1 MSSPSPTVKTRLLEL
16 GIEAR
21 ASSPEEIQARLKSDI
36 DKWRKVIEKSGIEQ
50 AIEGSHGSGV
60 GPVTMNLKQLEYFVQ
75 VAELGSFSKAAVVL
89 DIAQPAL
96 SRQVRALETE
106 LHQQLFLRNGRGVAL
121 TDAGKRLFDHSVAVL
136 QLVSHAREDLG
147 ASRDEPVG
155 RVTIGLPPSIG
166 RQFTLPLIDRFKKE
180 LPAARLAIVEGLSSH
195 IVEWV
200 TTGRVDVGLVY
211 NPEAQPGWRSC
222 RCCRKQLGLVSLAP
236 KGKRQGDRA
245 AADEGAVALSA
256 DRAGA
261 RPCHAAPAGDPGG
274 AGRRQARYRLG
285 GVERSLDH
293 RTGLRRLWPRGADR
307 QRRGGVDARGRSR
320 DPPAGRSDRR
330 PACCAS
336 RPRRTSGR
344 RR

>member
-1 MSSPSPTVKTRLLEL
+1 
-16 GIEAR
+16 
-21 ASSPEEIQARLKSDI
+21 
-36 DKWRKVIEKSGIEQ
+36 
-50 AIEGSHGSGV
+50 
-60 GPVTMNLKQLEYFVQ
+60 MNLKQLEYFVQ

-106 LHQQLFLRNGRGVAL
+106 LNQQLFLRNGRGVAL
-121 TDAGKRLFDHSVAVL
+121 TDAGKRLFDHSVGVL

-211 NPEAQPGWRSC
+211 NPEAQPGLEIVPLL
-222 RCCRKQLGLVSLAP
+222 QEELGLVSFAAKDKPRMTAPLPMKELSRYPLIVPERVHAMRRLLETQAALAGVKLDIAWEVSSVP
-236 KGKRQGDRA
+236 SIIELVCAGYGHAVLTASGMA
-245 AADEGAVALSA
+245 ASA
-256 DRAGA
+256 RAGDLA
-261 RPCHAAPAGDPGG
+261 IRPLVEPTTASVLCLVTSAHKRATPLVQRTMQLLTTLVGKLPA
-274 AGRRQARYRLG
+274 
-285 GVERSLDH
+285 
-293 RTGLRRLWPRGADR
+293 
-307 QRRGGVDARGRSR
+307 
-320 DPPAGRSDRR
+320 
-330 PACCAS
+330 
-336 RPRRTSGR
+336 
-344 RR
+344 

>member
-1 MSSPSPTVKTRLLEL
+1 
-16 GIEAR
+16 
-21 ASSPEEIQARLKSDI
+21 
-36 DKWRKVIEKSGIEQ
+36 
-50 AIEGSHGSGV
+50 
-60 GPVTMNLKQLEYFVQ
+60 MNLKQLEYFVQ

-136 QLVSHAREDLG
+136 QLVAHAREDLG

-211 NPEAQPGWRSC
+211 NPNAQPGLEIVPLLQEELC
-222 RCCRKQLGLVSLAP
+222 LVSFAP
-236 KGKRQGDRA
+236 KDKSKVA
-245 AADEGAVALSA
+245 APLPMKELSRYPLIVPERVHAMRRLLETQAALAGVKLDIAWEVSSVPSIIELVCAGYGHAVLTASGVAASA
-256 DRAGA
+256 RAGDLVI
-261 RPCHAAPAGDPGG
+261 RPLVEPTTASVLCLATSAHKRATPLIQRTMQLLTTLVGKLPA
-274 AGRRQARYRLG
+274 
-285 GVERSLDH
+285 
-293 RTGLRRLWPRGADR
+293 
-307 QRRGGVDARGRSR
+307 
-320 DPPAGRSDRR
+320 
-330 PACCAS
+330 
-336 RPRRTSGR
+336 
-344 RR
+344 